1 MNHRNLRPS
10 MRLGLLPAGI
20 AMALV
25 PAFAGA
31 QEAAPAE
38 QATTLDRI
46 EVTGSRIRQ
55 VDLET
60 SQPVLTISRED
71 IQRQGFSSV
80 ADILQNITAA
90 GTPPISR
97 SEPLASG
104 ENVGG
109 SYIDLRNLGASRTLV
124 LVNGKRLGI
133 TTSGLQDISQI
144 PTAMVERVE
153 VLKDGASSL
162 YGSDAIAG
170 VVNIITRKN
179 FEGAEINAYI
189 GQYGEGDGVKQ
200 NYDFVVGFAGDRGS
214 VTVGAAQ
221 HKEEGVWAKD
231 RWFSDDTYPGY
242 PQHSTTVVGQWG
254 NFNINSG
261 KTGPDGKPLAA
272 QWYAPDRDGN
282 AIGLDNF
289 HPQNADDT
297 SKGSDQ
303 MHLINPT
310 ESRTLFVN
318 ANHDITDNIRL
329 VADMSYN
336 KRMSERQIAGYPL
349 QSSAVDAAMS
359 GNSYFNPLPGT
370 DIDWRRRGW
379 EVPRTTQ
386 SDLTT
391 WRITAALEGSIDYGS
406 RYLDWDAGYLFNQNN
421 LQAVSTGN
429 FYKPNVRNAV
439 GPSFQ
444 NGQGQI
450 VCGTPGNEI
459 AGCVP
464 WNPFAGFGT
473 GDAAH
478 SLGDKAVQDYLYKT
492 EHALGETETTSYFAN
507 VAGNLFALPAG
518 DLAFAAGYEYRKES
532 GRFSPD
538 AIAQTGDSTNLA
550 SGPTQG
556 QYAVDEF
563 YLELNIPVL
572 ADLPFAQEL
581 TFNVA
586 SRYSDY
592 TTFGDTT
599 NNKFGFKWKPFDD
612 LMVRGTLADG
622 FRAPT
627 IDDLYGGS
635 SETFYTGFRDVCDSV
650 YGVVGGS
657 AACVADVGQGYRQLQ
672 QGFVP
677 TDSVAAQTPVPF
689 NSGSNPLLTPET
701 SESKSLGLVY
711 SPSYVDNLS
720 MTLDWWSIQID
731 NTMVSDSP
739 NLMLE
744 DCYVRGIEARCQGFS
759 RDPVTGIVNELT
771 YGLRNAGYVETE
783 GFDFGLA
790 YRFDTASL
798 GQFGINWDSTY
809 VSKNNLKTTNDA
821 DTPESPSVGF
831 GGNFRI
837 RSNMNLNWSYAD
849 FAVNWGMRYY
859 SSMKEQCYFADRCN
873 LPDYAAPDTYGE
885 NVPLNQVGSNTFHD
899 LQVSWDAPWNA
910 TVSVGANNVFD
921 HQGQAMF
928 SQPNSNYSY
937 YGGFDIGRFMYMKY
951 QQRF

>member
-1 MNHRNLRPS
+1 MNYRNLRPA

-71 IQRQGFSSV
+71 IQKQGFSSV

-97 SEPLASG
+97 SEPLSSG

-214 VTVGAAQ
+214 VTIGAAQ
-221 HKEEGVWAKD
+221 HKEEAVWAKD

-261 KTGPDGKPLAA
+261 KKGPDGKPLDPE
-272 QWYAPDRDGN
+272 WYAPDRDGN
-282 AIGLDNF
+282 AIGLGNF

-336 KRMSERQIAGYPL
+336 KRMSERQIAGYPV
-349 QSSAVDAAMS
+349 QSSAIDAAMS
-359 GNSYFNPLPGT
+359 GDSYFNPLAGT
-370 DIDWRRRGW
+370 EIDWRRRGW
-379 EVPRTTQ
+379 ELPRTTQ

-429 FYKPNVRNAV
+429 LYKPNVRNAV

-444 NGQGQI
+444 NDQGQI

-657 AACVADVGQGYRQLQ
+657 AACVADVGQNYRQLQ

-783 GFDFGLA
+783 GFDFGVA

-859 SSMKEQCYFADRCN
+859 SSMKEQCYFDDRCN

-885 NVPLNQVGSNTFHD
+885 ITPMNKVGSNTFHD